1 MLTMTLENLL
11 NRGLPRSP
19 RARQLCAALAGRSVA
34 IVVPDVVRLRVTST
48 GQTLAVTRDDAAAD
62 ATIAGGLLSLLAL
75 TGESAQAV
83 IQRGDVSITGDSELA
98 QSFRELAQLLRPDPE
113 EELSLLIG
121 DVPAHQLGRL
131 ARLGASLGVRAAD
144 TTLRNLA
151 EYGAHERGDL
161 VSRNEGE
168 QFLRGVDTLRE
179 GVDRLQARIDL
190 LARRRGAS

>member
-34 IVVPDVVRLRVTST
+34 IVVPDLVRLRVTST

-75 TGESAQAV
+75 TGDSAQAV
-83 IQRGDVSITGDSELA
+83 IQRGDVSITGDSERA
-98 QSFRELAQLLRPDPE
+98 QCFRELAQLLRPDPE

-121 DVPAHQLGRL
+121 DVPA
-131 ARLGASLGVRAAD
+131 
-144 TTLRNLA
+144 
-151 EYGAHERGDL
+151 
-161 VSRNEGE
+161 
-168 QFLRGVDTLRE
+168 
-179 GVDRLQARIDL
+179 
-190 LARRRGAS
+190 

>member
-1 MLTMTLENLL
+1 MLIITLENLL

-19 RARQLCAALAGRSVA
+19 RARQLCAALAARSVA
-34 IVVPDVVRLRVTST
+34 LVVPDIVRLRVTST
-48 GQTLAVTRDDAAAD
+48 GQTLAVTRDDAPAD
-62 ATIAGGLLSLLAL
+62 ATLSGGLFSLLAL
-75 TGESAQAV
+75 MGGSAQAV
-83 IQRGDVSITGDSELA
+83 VQRGEVTITGDSHLA

-131 ARLGASLGVRAAD
+131 ARLGASFGVRAAD

-151 EYGAHERGDL
+151 EYFAHERADL

-168 QFLRGVDTLRE
+168 QFLRGVDALRE
-179 GVDRLQARIDL
+179 GVDRLQARLDL
-190 LARRRGAS
+190 LAQRRGAS